1 MFFDCFE
8 CTFSPKNWYIFSY
21 FLFLSF
27 LSYNIRNKAFI
38 DSFIICGLF
47 NKSDRR
53 SMGVCLVLS
62 RWDSSGVNVHDK
74 WKHSSETRVV
84 ANSGT
89 TWGVSVHS
97 MECLIRFAKLIMS
110 SADFSFQNFI
120 SSSIFTIFST
130 TKKPVLFD
138 FQQFRVFCDWG
149 FLILY
154 SPCHLFSL
162 SKSS

>member
-1 MFFDCFE
+1 MFVCVFRLFWMFFFPKKID
-8 CTFSPKNWYIFSY
+8 TFFLT

-38 DSFIICGLF
+38 DSFIICSLF

-53 SMGVCLVLS
+53 SMGVRLVLS

-74 WKHSSETRVV
+74 WKHSIETRVV

-120 SSSIFTIFST
+120 SLSIYTIFST
-130 TKKPVLFD
+130 TKKTRVIWFSTVPCFFVIVD
-138 FQQFRVFCDWG
+138 F
-149 FLILY
+149 
-154 SPCHLFSL
+154 
-162 SKSS
+162 